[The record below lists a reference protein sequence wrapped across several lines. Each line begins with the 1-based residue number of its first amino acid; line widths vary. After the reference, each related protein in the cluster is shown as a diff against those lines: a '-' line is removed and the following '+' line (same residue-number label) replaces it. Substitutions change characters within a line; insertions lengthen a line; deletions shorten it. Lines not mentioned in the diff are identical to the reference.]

1 MSFHRK
7 VRVRRKPISEIN
19 LVPYIDVMLVLLLI
33 FMMTAPLL
41 TQGVHVQLPS
51 ASAKPMPPEKAPPI
65 IVSVNQQG
73 ILFLSTSITPTQPI
87 SPQDLMSQ
95 VSSQLTNAQ
104 TEHKQLDVYV
114 KGDRNA
120 SYGFVMK
127 AMVLLQ
133 KAGANDVGLITKSPM
148 TEDAANGAE

>member
-1 MSFHRK
+1 MSFQRK
-7 VRVRRKPISEIN
+7 IRVKRKPISEIN

-41 TQGVHVQLPS
+41 TQGVHVELPS
-51 ASAKPMPPEKAPPI
+51 ASAKVMPPAKAPPI

-73 ILFLSTSITPTQPI
+73 ILFLSTSMTPTQPI

-95 VSSQLTNAQ
+95 VSSQLTTAKTQ
-104 TEHKQLDVYV
+104 HKQLDVYV
-114 KGDRNA
+114 KGDRHAN
-120 SYGFVMK
+120 YGEVMK

-133 KAGANDVGLITKSPM
+133 KAGAADVGLITKNPVS
-148 TEDAANGAE
+148 EDVDGTKE

>member
-7 VRVRRKPISEIN
+7 VRIKRKPISEIN

-51 ASAKPMPPEKAPPI
+51 ASAKVMPPAKAPPI
-65 IVSVNQQG
+65 IVSVNNHG
-73 ILFLSTSITPTQPI
+73 VLFLSTSITPTQPI

-104 TEHKQLDVYV
+104 TAHKQLDVYV

-120 SYGFVMK
+120 SYGEVMK

-133 KAGANDVGLITKSPM
+133 KAGASDVGLITKNPV
-148 TEDAANGAE
+148 TKNDAASA